1 MVHLFLES
9 GATTNSIVSA
19 LQNAMT
25 SVSTDVQSAIST
37 VLPIALGIMGFGLVI
52 TLGIKY
58 FKKIANKG

>member
-1 MVHLFLES
+1 MGYLFLES
-9 GATTNSIVSA
+9 GATTNSVVTA

-25 SVSTDVQSAIST
+25 SVSSDVQTAITT